1 MPDLSAPKAVHI
13 PMPPLQK
20 LTYSLALAGL
30 FVCLMVFGKPLL
42 VPVVLAF
49 VLWYLINAVDQ
60 LVRRVPVVGSRSPRG
75 VSLAVASALVLA
87 LLVLAGSLV
96 GRQIN
101 DMIATA
107 PEYWINLEQQF
118 ARVLIRFGYD
128 ESLTL
133 SALSGQFDI
142 NGYLLSLVASFT
154 TVTRQF
160 LLVLLYTL
168 FLLVE
173 QHTFPRKL
181 ASLSLNPA
189 RKARLLD
196 LLAKLNRAIRAY
208 VGVKF
213 AASFAT
219 GLLSFFVIEYAGVD
233 FAIFWGFSIFALNFI
248 PTIGSI
254 AATILPSLMA
264 LVQYDYLTPFL
275 IVAIGVGTIQL
286 IIGGLL
292 EPKLYGDALN
302 ISPFVIIFSLIL
314 WGLLWGIVGMLLCV
328 PITFTLITFLAQFRS
343 TRPIAV
349 LLSRRGR
356 V

>member
-1 MPDLSAPKAVHI
+1 ML
-13 PMPPLQK
+13 PLQK
-20 LTYSLALAGL
+20 ITYSLALACL
-30 FVCLMVFGKPLL
+30 FICLMVFGKALL

-60 LVRRVPVVGSRSPRG
+60 LLRRVPFVGSRSPRG
-75 VSLAVASALVLA
+75 LSLAVSAVAVLG
-87 LLVLAGSLV
+87 VVVLV
-96 GRQIN
+96 GNMVGQQIN
-101 DMIATA
+101 DMITTA
-107 PEYWINLEQQF
+107 PEYWVNLERQF
-118 ARVLIRFGYD
+118 ARILVGFGYD
-128 ESLTL
+128 EALTL
-133 SALSGQFDI
+133 QTISEGVDV
-142 NGYLLSLVASFT
+142 NGYLLGLLTYFT
-154 TVTRQF
+154 GATRQF

-181 ASLSLNPA
+181 AA
-189 RKARLLD
+189 LD
-196 LLAKLNRAIRAY
+196 LTRHRRTKLMTLLEKLNHAIRTY

-219 GLLSFFVIEYAGVD
+219 GLLSYFVIEYAGID
-233 FAIFWGFSIFALNFI
+233 FAIFWAFSIFALNFI

-254 AATILPSLMA
+254 VATILPSMMA
-264 LVQYDYLTPFL
+264 LVQFDYLTPFL
-275 IVAIGVGTIQL
+275 IVAIGVGLIQL
-286 IIGGLL
+286 CIGGLL

-314 WGLLWGIVGMLLCV
+314 WGLLWGVVGMLLCV

-343 TRPIAV
+343 TRPLAI

>member
-1 MPDLSAPKAVHI
+1 MQ
-13 PMPPLQK
+13 PLQK

-30 FVCLMVFGKPLL
+30 FVCLLVFGKALL

-60 LVRRVPVVGSRSPRG
+60 LLRLVPGIGTRASRG
-75 VSLAVASALVLA
+75 LTLAVAAVAVLGLIVLV
-87 LLVLAGSLV
+87 GNLV

-101 DMIATA
+101 DMIGTA
-107 PEYWINLEQQF
+107 PEYWLNLEQQF
-118 ARVLIRFGYD
+118 ARILAGFGYD
-128 ESLTL
+128 EAVTLQTL
-133 SALSGQFDI
+133 SRELNVND
-142 NGYLLSLVASFT
+142 YLLGLLTYFT
-154 TVTRQF
+154 SATRQF

-173 QHTFPRKL
+173 QHTFAFKL
-181 ASLSLNPA
+181 AALKLEKG
-189 RKARLLD
+189 RRLH
-196 LLAKLNRAIRAY
+196 LLAVIDKLNRAIRAY

-213 AASFAT
+213 AASLAT
-219 GLLSFFVIEYAGVD
+219 GLLSYFVIEYAGVD
-233 FAIFWGFSIFALNFI
+233 FAVFWAFSIFALNFI

-254 AATILPSLMA
+254 VATILPSLMA
-264 LVQYDYLTPFL
+264 LVQFDHLSPFL
-275 IVAIGVGTIQL
+275 IVAIGVGAIQL
-286 IIGGLL
+286 CIGGLL

-314 WGLLWGIVGMLLCV
+314 WGLLWGVVGMLLCV
-328 PITFTLITFLAQFRS
+328 PITFMLITFLAQFES
-343 TRPIAV
+343 TRPLAV

>member
-1 MPDLSAPKAVHI
+1 ML
-13 PMPPLQK
+13 PLQK
-20 LTYSLALAGL
+20 ITYSLALAGL

-49 VLWYLINAVDQ
+49 GLWYLINAVDQ
-60 LVRRVPVVGSRSPRG
+60 LLRRVPYIGSRSHRG
-75 VSLAVASALVLA
+75 LSLTAAAVAVLAVIV
-87 LLVLAGSLV
+87 VAGSLV
-96 GRQIN
+96 GQQMN

-107 PEYWINLEQQF
+107 PEYWINLERQF
-118 ARVLIRFGYD
+118 DRILLSFGY
-128 ESLTL
+128 EEAVNLHKL
-133 SALSGQFDI
+133 QGELDI
-142 NGYLLSLVASFT
+142 NGYLLSLLASFT

-181 ASLSLNPA
+181 AALKLNPR
-189 RKARLLD
+189 RKARLLGII
-196 LLAKLNRAIRAY
+196 AKLNQAIRAY
-208 VGVKF
+208 IGVKF

-219 GLLSFFVIEYAGVD
+219 GLLSFFVIEYAGLD
-233 FAIFWGFSIFALNFI
+233 FAIFWAFAIFALNFI

-264 LVQYDYLTPFL
+264 LIQFDTLTPFF
-275 IVAIGVGTIQL
+275 IVAAGVGLIQFC
-286 IIGGLL
+286 IGGLL

-314 WGLLWGIVGMLLCV
+314 WGLLWGVVGMLLCV
-328 PITFTLITFLAQFRS
+328 PITFTLITFLSQFRS
-343 TRPIAV
+343 TRPVAV

>member
-1 MPDLSAPKAVHI
+1 ML
-13 PMPPLQK
+13 PLQK
-20 LTYSLALAGL
+20 ITYSLALACL
-30 FVCLMVFGKPLL
+30 FVCLMVFGKVLL

-60 LVRRVPVVGSRSPRG
+60 LIRKVPRIGPWTPRG
-75 VSLAVASALVLA
+75 LTLAVAAIIVLGI
-87 LLVLAGSLV
+87 VTLAGSLV

-107 PEYWINLEQQF
+107 PEYWINLERQF
-118 ARVLIRFGYD
+118 ARLLAGFGYD
-128 ESLTL
+128 EAVTL
-133 SALSGQFDI
+133 KTISEEVDV
-142 NGYLLSLVASFT
+142 NGYLLGLLGNFT
-154 TVTRQF
+154 SATRQF

-181 ASLSLNPA
+181 AALNLH
-189 RKARLLD
+189 RDRRTQLLKVID
-196 LLAKLNRAIRAY
+196 KLNQAIRAY

-219 GLLSFFVIEYAGVD
+219 GLLSYFVIEYAGID
-233 FAIFWGFSIFALNFI
+233 FAIFWAFCIFALNFI

-264 LVQYDYLTPFL
+264 LVQFDYLSPFL
-275 IVAIGVGTIQL
+275 IVVIGVGVIQL
-286 IIGGLL
+286 CIGGLL

-314 WGLLWGIVGMLLCV
+314 WGLLWGVVGMLLCV

-343 TRPIAV
+343 TRPVAV
-349 LLSRRGR
+349 LLSRRGK

>member
-1 MPDLSAPKAVHI
+1 MQ
-13 PMPPLQK
+13 PLQK
-20 LTYSLALAGL
+20 ITYSLALACL
-30 FVCLMVFGKPLL
+30 FICLMIFGKALL

-60 LVRRVPVVGSRSPRG
+60 LLRKVPGIGATPHG
-75 VSLAVASALVLA
+75 LSLAIAAVLVLGII
-87 LLVLAGSLV
+87 VLAGNLV
-96 GRQIN
+96 GQQIN
-101 DMIATA
+101 DMITTA
-107 PEYWINLEQQF
+107 PEYWINLERQF
-118 ARVLIRFGYD
+118 ARVLVRFGYD
-128 ESLTL
+128 EDLTL
-133 SALSGQFDI
+133 KTISEEVDVNS
-142 NGYLLSLVASFT
+142 YLLGLLTYFT
-154 TVTRQF
+154 SATRQF

-181 ASLSLNPA
+181 AA
-189 RKARLLD
+189 LD
-196 LLAKLNRAIRAY
+196 LSRQRRTQLLEMLDKLNHAIRTY

-219 GLLSFFVIEYAGVD
+219 GLLSYFVIEYAGID
-233 FAIFWGFSIFALNFI
+233 FAVFWAFSIFSLNFI

-254 AATILPSLMA
+254 VATILPSTMA
-264 LVQYDYLTPFL
+264 LVQFDYLTPFF
-275 IVAIGVGTIQL
+275 IVVIGVGLIQL
-286 IIGGLL
+286 CIGGLL

-314 WGLLWGIVGMLLCV
+314 WGLLWGVVGMLLCV

-349 LLSRRGR
+349 LLSRRGK

>member
-1 MPDLSAPKAVHI
+1 ML
-13 PMPPLQK
+13 PLQK
-20 LTYSLALAGL
+20 ITYSLALAGL
-30 FVCLMVFGKPLL
+30 FVCLLVYGKPLL

-60 LVRRVPVVGSRSPRG
+60 LLRRVPLLGSRSPRG
-75 VSLAVASALVLA
+75 LSLAVAAVTVLG
-87 LLVLAGSLV
+87 LIVLAGSLI

-101 DMIATA
+101 EMITTA
-107 PEYWINLEQQF
+107 PEYWLNLERQF
-118 ARVLIRFGYD
+118 ARILVGFGYD
-128 ESLTL
+128 EAVTLRTLTDEV
-133 SALSGQFDI
+133 DI
-142 NGYLLSLVASFT
+142 NAYLLGLLANFT
-154 TVTRQF
+154 SVTRQF

-181 ASLSLNPA
+181 AALQLNTG
-189 RKARLLD
+189 RKIRLMGVLD
-196 LLAKLNRAIRAY
+196 KLNHAIRAY

-219 GLLSFFVIEYAGVD
+219 GLLSYFVIEYAGID
-233 FAIFWGFSIFALNFI
+233 FAIFWAFSIFALNFI

-254 AATILPSLMA
+254 VATILPSMMA
-264 LVQYDYLTPFL
+264 LVQYDHLSPFL
-275 IVAIGVGTIQL
+275 IVAIGVGAIQL
-286 IIGGLL
+286 CIGGLL

-314 WGLLWGIVGMLLCV
+314 WGLLWGVVGMLLCV
-328 PITFTLITFLAQFRS
+328 PITFILITFLAQFQS
-343 TRPIAV
+343 TRPVAV

>member
-1 MPDLSAPKAVHI
+1 ML
-13 PMPPLQK
+13 PLQK
-20 LTYSLALAGL
+20 LTYSLALALL

-49 VLWYLINAVDQ
+49 GLWYVINSLDQ
-60 LVRRVPVVGSRSPRG
+60 LLRRVPGLGGRFPRG
-75 VSLAVASALVLA
+75 LRLGISAAVILA
-87 LLVLAGSLV
+87 LIVLAGSLV
-96 GRQIN
+96 ARQIN

-107 PEYWINLEQQF
+107 PEYWTNLEAQF
-118 ARVLIRFGYD
+118 DRVLASFGYD
-128 ESLTL
+128 RTFTL
-133 SALSGQFDI
+133 RALIGELDI
-142 NGYLLSLVASFT
+142 NTYLLSLVGSLT
-154 TVTRQF
+154 SVTRQF

-173 QHTFPRKL
+173 QHTFTRKL
-181 ASLSLNPA
+181 ASLELKPH
-189 RKARLLD
+189 RKAHLLD
-196 LLAKLNRAIRAY
+196 IVDKLNRAIRAY

-219 GLLSFFVIEYAGVD
+219 GLLSFFVIEYAGID
-233 FAIFWGFSIFALNFI
+233 FAVFWAFAIFALNFI

-254 AATILPSLMA
+254 AATALPSLMA
-264 LVQYDYLTPFL
+264 LVQFDTLTPFV
-275 IVAIGVGTIQL
+275 IVLVGVGLIQL
-286 IIGGLL
+286 CIGGLL

-328 PITFTLITFLAQFRS
+328 PITFTIITFLAQFRS
-343 TRPIAV
+343 TRPLAV

>member
-1 MPDLSAPKAVHI
+1 ML
-13 PMPPLQK
+13 PLQK
-20 LTYSLALAGL
+20 ITYSLALACL
-30 FVCLMVFGKPLL
+30 FICLMIFGKVLL

-60 LVRRVPVVGSRSPRG
+60 LIRKVPKIGAASPRG
-75 VSLAVASALVLA
+75 VSLSVAAISVLGVI
-87 LLVLAGSLV
+87 VLAGNLV
-96 GRQIN
+96 GQQIN

-118 ARVLIRFGYD
+118 ARIAGGFGYD
-128 ESLTL
+128 EAVTL
-133 SALSGQFDI
+133 ETVSAEVDV
-142 NGYLLSLVASFT
+142 NGYLLGLLSSFT
-154 TVTRQF
+154 TATRQF

-173 QHTFPRKL
+173 QHTFTRKL
-181 ASLSLNPA
+181 AA
-189 RKARLLD
+189 LD
-196 LLAKLNRAIRAY
+196 LPSHRRAQLLKVLGKLNHAIRAY
-208 VGVKF
+208 IGVKF
-213 AASFAT
+213 AASLAT
-219 GLLSFFVIEYAGVD
+219 GLLSYFVIEYAGID
-233 FAIFWGFSIFALNFI
+233 FAVLWAFSIFALNFI

-264 LVQYDYLTPFL
+264 LVQFDYLSPFL
-275 IVAIGVGTIQL
+275 IVAIGVGLIQL
-286 IIGGLL
+286 CIGGLL

-314 WGLLWGIVGMLLCV
+314 WGLLWGVVGMLLCV
-328 PITFTLITFLAQFRS
+328 PITFTLITFLAQFQS
-343 TRPIAV
+343 TRPVAV

>member
-1 MPDLSAPKAVHI
+1 
-13 PMPPLQK
+13 MPPLQK
-20 LTYSLALAGL
+20 ITYSLALACL
-30 FVCLMVFGKPLL
+30 FVCLMVYGKVLL

-60 LVRRVPVVGSRSPRG
+60 LLRKVPGVGAKSPRG
-75 VSLAVASALVLA
+75 LSLTIAAVVVLG
-87 LLVLAGSLV
+87 VVVLV
-96 GRQIN
+96 GNLVGQQIN
-101 DMIATA
+101 DMITTA
-107 PEYWINLEQQF
+107 PEYWINLERQF
-118 ARVLIRFGYD
+118 ARVLARFGYD
-128 ESLTL
+128 EAVTL
-133 SALSGQFDI
+133 KTISEEVDV
-142 NGYLLSLVASFT
+142 NGYLLGLLTYFT
-154 TVTRQF
+154 SATRQF

-181 ASLSLNPA
+181 A
-189 RKARLLD
+189 RLD
-196 LLAKLNRAIRAY
+196 LPRNRRTQLLQVLDKLNRAIRAY

-219 GLLSFFVIEYAGVD
+219 GLLSYFVIEYAGVD
-233 FAIFWGFSIFALNFI
+233 FAVLWAFSIFALNFI

-264 LVQYDYLTPFL
+264 LVQFDYLSPFL
-275 IVAIGVGTIQL
+275 IVAIGVGLIQL
-286 IIGGLL
+286 CIGGLL

-314 WGLLWGIVGMLLCV
+314 WGLLWGVVGMLLCV
-328 PITFTLITFLAQFRS
+328 PITFTLITFLAQFQS
-343 TRPIAV
+343 TRMVAI

>member
-1 MPDLSAPKAVHI
+1 MQ
-13 PMPPLQK
+13 PLQK
-20 LTYSLALAGL
+20 ITYSLALACL
-30 FVCLMVFGKPLL
+30 FVCLMVFGKALL

-60 LVRRVPVVGSRSPRG
+60 LIRKVPKVDALIARGITLTVATVV
-75 VSLAVASALVLA
+75 VLA
-87 LLVLAGSLV
+87 IVVLAGSLV
-96 GRQIN
+96 GNQIN
-101 DMIATA
+101 DMIGTA
-107 PEYWINLEQQF
+107 PEYWLNLERQF
-118 ARVLIRFGYD
+118 ASILAGFGYD
-128 ESLTL
+128 EAVTL
-133 SALSGQFDI
+133 KTFSEEVDV
-142 NGYLLSLVASFT
+142 NGYLLGLLTYFT
-154 TVTRQF
+154 SATRQF

-181 ASLSLNPA
+181 AALNLKKE
-189 RKARLLD
+189 RRTRLLAVID
-196 LLAKLNRAIRAY
+196 KLNHAIRAY

-219 GLLSFFVIEYAGVD
+219 GLLSYFVIEYAGVD
-233 FAIFWGFSIFALNFI
+233 FAVFWGFSIFALNFI

-254 AATILPSLMA
+254 VATIFPSLMA
-264 LVQYDYLTPFL
+264 LVQFDYLSPFL
-275 IVAIGVGTIQL
+275 IVAIGVGLIQL
-286 IIGGLL
+286 CIGGLM

-314 WGLLWGIVGMLLCV
+314 WGLLWGVVGMLLCV

-343 TRPIAV
+343 TRPVAV

>member
-1 MPDLSAPKAVHI
+1 
-13 PMPPLQK
+13 MPPLQK
-20 LTYSLALAGL
+20 ITYSLALAGL
-30 FVCLMVFGKPLL
+30 FVCLMIFGKPLL

-60 LVRRVPVVGSRSPRG
+60 LVRRVPVLGSRSPRG
-75 VSLAVASALVLA
+75 VSLAVASLLVLA

-133 SALSGQFDI
+133 STLSGQFDI

-181 ASLSLNPA
+181 ASLELKPA
-189 RKARLLD
+189 RKASLLQ
-196 LLAKLNRAIRAY
+196 LLAKLNQAIRAY

-254 AATILPSLMA
+254 VATILPSLMA
-264 LVQYDYLTPFL
+264 LVQFDYLTPFV
-275 IVAIGVGTIQL
+275 IVVIGVGLIQL
-286 IIGGLL
+286 TIGGLL

-343 TRPIAV
+343 TRPLAV

>member
-1 MPDLSAPKAVHI
+1 ML
-13 PMPPLQK
+13 PLQK

-30 FVCLMVFGKPLL
+30 FVCLLVFGKALL

-60 LVRRVPVVGSRSPRG
+60 LIRKVPKVDALVARG
-75 VSLAVASALVLA
+75 LTLAVATVVVLA
-87 LLVLAGSLV
+87 IVVLAGSLV
-96 GRQIN
+96 GNQIN
-101 DMIATA
+101 DMIGTA
-107 PEYWINLEQQF
+107 PEYWINLERQF
-118 ARVLIRFGYD
+118 ARVLAGFGYD
-128 ESLTL
+128 EAMTLQTL
-133 SALSGQFDI
+133 SAEFDV
-142 NGYLLSLVASFT
+142 NGYLLELLTYFT
-154 TVTRQF
+154 SATRQF

-181 ASLSLNPA
+181 AALNLKKE
-189 RKARLLD
+189 RRTRLLGVID
-196 LLAKLNRAIRAY
+196 KLNRAIRAY

-219 GLLSFFVIEYAGVD
+219 GLLSYFVIEYAGID

-254 AATILPSLMA
+254 VATILPSLMA
-264 LVQYDYLTPFL
+264 LVQFDYLSPFL
-275 IVAIGVGTIQL
+275 IVAIGVGLIQL
-286 IIGGLL
+286 CIGGLM

-314 WGLLWGIVGMLLCV
+314 WGLLWGVVGMLLCV

-343 TRPIAV
+343 TRPVAV
-349 LLSRRGR
+349 LLSRRGM

>member
-1 MPDLSAPKAVHI
+1 ML
-13 PMPPLQK
+13 PLQK
-20 LTYSLALAGL
+20 ITYSLALACL
-30 FVCLMVFGKPLL
+30 FICLMVFGKVLL

-60 LVRRVPVVGSRSPRG
+60 VMRKLPRIGPASPRG
-75 VSLAVASALVLA
+75 ISLSVAAVMVL
-87 LLVLAGSLV
+87 GIIILV
-96 GRQIN
+96 GNLVGQQIN
-101 DMIATA
+101 DMIDTA
-107 PEYWINLEQQF
+107 PEYWINLELQF
-118 ARVLIRFGYD
+118 ARVMTRFGYD
-128 ESLTL
+128 EAVTL
-133 SALSGQFDI
+133 KTISEGFDV
-142 NGYLLSLVASFT
+142 NGYLLGLLTYFT
-154 TVTRQF
+154 SATRQF

-181 ASLSLNPA
+181 AA
-189 RKARLLD
+189 LD
-196 LLAKLNRAIRAY
+196 LPRHRRNQLMQVLGKLNLAIRAY

-219 GLLSFFVIEYAGVD
+219 GLLSYFVIEYAGVD
-233 FAIFWGFSIFALNFI
+233 FAVLWAFSIFALNFI

-264 LVQYDYLTPFL
+264 LVQFDYLTPFL
-275 IVAIGVGTIQL
+275 IVVIGVGLIQL
-286 IIGGLL
+286 SIGGLL

-314 WGLLWGIVGMLLCV
+314 WGLLWGVVGMLLCV
-328 PITFTLITFLAQFRS
+328 PITFTLITFLAQFRG
-343 TRPIAV
+343 TRPVAV

>member
-1 MPDLSAPKAVHI
+1 ML
-13 PMPPLQK
+13 PLQK
-20 LTYSLALAGL
+20 ITYSLALACL
-30 FVCLMVFGKPLL
+30 FICLMIFGKPLL

-60 LVRRVPVVGSRSPRG
+60 LLRKVPGIGMRSPRSL
-75 VSLAVASALVLA
+75 SLAVAAVGVLGTIVLA
-87 LLVLAGSLV
+87 SSLV

-101 DMIATA
+101 EMISTA
-107 PEYWINLEQQF
+107 PEYWLNLERQF
-118 ARVLIRFGYD
+118 ARVLAGFGYD
-128 ESLTL
+128 EAVTLKTLTEEM
-133 SALSGQFDI
+133 DI
-142 NGYLLSLVASFT
+142 NEFLLSMLTNFT

-181 ASLSLNPA
+181 ASLELQPQ
-189 RKARLLD
+189 RKTRLLGVLD
-196 LLAKLNRAIRAY
+196 KLNRAIRAY

-219 GLLSFFVIEYAGVD
+219 GLLSYFVIEYAGVD
-233 FAIFWGFSIFALNFI
+233 FAIFWAFSIFALNFI

-254 AATILPSLMA
+254 VATIFPSLMA
-264 LVQYDYLTPFL
+264 LVQFDYLSPFL
-275 IVAIGVGTIQL
+275 IVVIGVGLIQL
-286 IIGGLL
+286 CIGGLL

-314 WGLLWGIVGMLLCV
+314 WGLLWGVVGMLLCV
-328 PITFTLITFLAQFRS
+328 PITFTLITFLAQFQS
-343 TRPIAV
+343 TRPVAV

>member
-1 MPDLSAPKAVHI
+1 ML
-13 PMPPLQK
+13 PLQK

-49 VLWYLINAVDQ
+49 GLWYLINAVDQ
-60 LVRRVPVVGSRSPRG
+60 LLRKVPTVGSRSPRG
-75 VSLAVASALVLA
+75 LSLGVAAIIVLGV
-87 LLVLAGSLV
+87 LVLAGNLV

-101 DMIATA
+101 DMVVTA
-107 PEYWINLEQQF
+107 PEYWLNLETQF
-118 ARVLIRFGYD
+118 AKIMVGFGYD
-128 ESLTL
+128 ETLTL
-133 SALSGQFDI
+133 QTLS
-142 NGYLLSLVASFT
+142 NGVNVNDYLFGLLAYFT
-154 TVTRQF
+154 GATRQF

-181 ASLSLNPA
+181 VMLNLSPE
-189 RKARLLD
+189 RRSRV
-196 LLAKLNRAIRAY
+196 LAIIDKLNRAIRAY

-213 AASFAT
+213 AASLAT
-219 GLLSFFVIEYAGVD
+219 GFLSYFVIEYAGVD
-233 FAIFWGFSIFALNFI
+233 FAIFWAFSIFALNFI

-264 LVQYDYLTPFL
+264 LVQFDYLTPFL
-275 IVAIGVGTIQL
+275 IVAIGVGLIQL
-286 IIGGLL
+286 CIGGLL
-292 EPKLYGDALN
+292 EPKLYGDVLN

-314 WGLLWGIVGMLLCV
+314 WGLLWGVVGMLLCV
-328 PITFTLITFLAQFRS
+328 PITFTIITFLAQFPS

>member
-1 MPDLSAPKAVHI
+1 ML
-13 PMPPLQK
+13 PLQK
-20 LTYSLALAGL
+20 ITYSLALACL
-30 FVCLMVFGKPLL
+30 FVCLMVFGKALL

-60 LVRRVPVVGSRSPRG
+60 LLHRLPFFRSYRTRG
-75 VSLAVASALVLA
+75 ISLTVAALGVLGV
-87 LLVLAGSLV
+87 LVLAGSLV
-96 GRQIN
+96 GNQIN

-107 PEYWINLEQQF
+107 PEYWINLELQF
-118 ARVLIRFGYD
+118 ARVMTRFGYD
-128 ESLTL
+128 EAVTL
-133 SALSGQFDI
+133 GKLSREIDV
-142 NGYLLSLVASFT
+142 NSYLLGLLTSFT
-154 TVTRQF
+154 SVTRQF

-181 ASLSLNPA
+181 ALLQLSPG
-189 RKARLLD
+189 RKERLLAIMD
-196 LLAKLNRAIRAY
+196 KLNRAIRAY

-219 GLLSFFVIEYAGVD
+219 GLLSYFVIEYAGVD
-233 FAIFWGFSIFALNFI
+233 FAVFWAFSIFALNFI

-264 LVQYDYLTPFL
+264 LVQFETLTPFL
-275 IVAIGVGTIQL
+275 IVAIGVGLIQL
-286 IIGGLL
+286 CIGGLL
-292 EPKLYGDALN
+292 EPRLYGDALN

-314 WGLLWGIVGMLLCV
+314 WGLLWGVVGMLLCV
-328 PITFTLITFLAQFRS
+328 PITFVLITFLAQFRS
-343 TRPIAV
+343 TRPVAI

>member
-1 MPDLSAPKAVHI
+1 ML
-13 PMPPLQK
+13 PLQK
-20 LTYSLALAGL
+20 ITYSLALAGL
-30 FVCLMVFGKPLL
+30 FVCLLVYGKPLL

-60 LVRRVPVVGSRSPRG
+60 LLRRVPLLGSRSPRG
-75 VSLAVASALVLA
+75 LSLAVAAVTVLG
-87 LLVLAGSLV
+87 LIVLAGSLI

-101 DMIATA
+101 EMITTA
-107 PEYWINLEQQF
+107 PEYWLNLERQF
-118 ARVLIRFGYD
+118 ARILVGFGYD
-128 ESLTL
+128 EAVTLRTLTDEV
-133 SALSGQFDI
+133 DI
-142 NGYLLSLVASFT
+142 NAYLLGLLANFT
-154 TVTRQF
+154 SVTHQF

-181 ASLSLNPA
+181 AALQLNTG
-189 RKARLLD
+189 RKIRLMGVLD
-196 LLAKLNRAIRAY
+196 KLNHAIRAY

-219 GLLSFFVIEYAGVD
+219 GLLSYFVIEYAGID
-233 FAIFWGFSIFALNFI
+233 FAIFWAFSIFALNFI

-254 AATILPSLMA
+254 VATILPSMMA
-264 LVQYDYLTPFL
+264 LVQYDHLSPFL
-275 IVAIGVGTIQL
+275 IVAIGVGAIQL
-286 IIGGLL
+286 CIGGLL

-314 WGLLWGIVGMLLCV
+314 WGLLWGVVGMLLCV
-328 PITFTLITFLAQFRS
+328 PITFILITFLAQFQS
-343 TRPIAV
+343 TRPVAV

>member
-1 MPDLSAPKAVHI
+1 MQR
-13 PMPPLQK
+13 LQK
-20 LTYSLALAGL
+20 ATYSLALTGL
-30 FVCLMVFGKPLL
+30 FVCLLIFGKPLL
-42 VPVVLAF
+42 VPVVLAV

-60 LVRRVPVVGSRSPRG
+60 LLRKVPPGSRLPKWFT
-75 VSLAVASALVLA
+75 LALASVAVLA
-87 LLVLAGSLV
+87 LIVLTGNLV

-101 DMIATA
+101 DMINTA
-107 PEYWINLEQQF
+107 PEYWLNLERQF
-118 ARVLIRFGYD
+118 AQVLTRFGYE
-128 ESLTL
+128 ESITLATL
-133 SALSGQFDI
+133 SQQLDI
-142 NGYLLSLVASFT
+142 NGYLLDLLATFT
-154 TVTRQF
+154 SATRQF

-173 QHTFPRKL
+173 QHTFPLKL
-181 ASLSLNPA
+181 AGMKLRKEHRNRVLSILSELNV
-189 RKARLLD
+189 
-196 LLAKLNRAIRAY
+196 AIRTY

-219 GLLSFFVIEYAGVD
+219 GLLSYFVIEFAGVD
-233 FAIFWGFSIFALNFI
+233 FAILWAFSIFALNFI

-264 LVQYDYLTPFL
+264 LVQFDYLGPFL
-275 IVAIGVGTIQL
+275 IVAIGVGAIQL
-286 IIGGLL
+286 CIGGLL

-314 WGLLWGIVGMLLCV
+314 WGLLWGVVGMLLCV
-328 PITFTLITFLAQFRS
+328 PITFTLITFLAQFES

-356 V
+356 VGH

>member
-1 MPDLSAPKAVHI
+1 ML
-13 PMPPLQK
+13 PLQK

-60 LVRRVPVVGSRSPRG
+60 LIRKVPGIGSKSPRG
-75 VSLAVASALVLA
+75 ISLAVAAVFVLS
-87 LLVLAGSLV
+87 LIVLAGSIV

-101 DMIATA
+101 EMIYTA
-107 PEYWINLEQQF
+107 PEYWLNLEVQF
-118 ARVLIRFGYD
+118 ARVLTGFGYD
-128 ESLTL
+128 EELTL
-133 SALSGQFDI
+133 QKLSTELDV
-142 NGYLLSLVASFT
+142 NGYLLGLLGSFT
-154 TVTRQF
+154 SATRQF

-181 ASLSLNPA
+181 ASLNLKPH
-189 RKARLLD
+189 RKVRLMEVLD
-196 LLAKLNRAIRAY
+196 KLNHAIRAY
-208 VGVKF
+208 IGVKF

-219 GLLSFFVIEYAGVD
+219 GFLSYFVIEYAGVD
-233 FAIFWGFSIFALNFI
+233 FAIFWAFSIFALNFI

-254 AATILPSLMA
+254 VATILPSLMA

-275 IVAIGVGTIQL
+275 IVAAGVGLIQL
-286 IIGGLL
+286 CIGGLL

-314 WGLLWGIVGMLLCV
+314 WGLLWGVVGMLLCV
-328 PITFTLITFLAQFRS
+328 PITFTLITFLAQFPS
-343 TRPIAV
+343 SRPIAV

>member
-1 MPDLSAPKAVHI
+1 MQ
-13 PMPPLQK
+13 PLQK
-20 LTYSLALAGL
+20 LTYSLALTGL
-30 FVCLMVFGKPLL
+30 FVCLMVFGKALL

-60 LVRRVPVVGSRSPRG
+60 LLRRLPGGSRAPRG
-75 VSLAVASALVLA
+75 LTLAVAAIGVLG
-87 LLVLAGSLV
+87 VIVLV
-96 GRQIN
+96 GNLVGQQIN
-101 DMIATA
+101 DMIGTA
-107 PEYWINLEQQF
+107 PEYWLNLERQF
-118 ARVLIRFGYD
+118 ASILAGFGYD
-128 ESLTL
+128 EAVTLQTL
-133 SALSGQFDI
+133 SEEVDV
-142 NGYLLSLVASFT
+142 NGYLLGLLTYFT
-154 TVTRQF
+154 GATRQF

-181 ASLSLNPA
+181 AALNL
-189 RKARLLD
+189 RKDRRTRLLAVID
-196 LLAKLNRAIRAY
+196 KLNQAIRAY

-219 GLLSFFVIEYAGVD
+219 GLLSYFVIEYAGVD
-233 FAIFWGFSIFALNFI
+233 FAVFWAFSIFALNFI

-254 AATILPSLMA
+254 AATIMPSLMA
-264 LVQYDYLTPFL
+264 LVQFDYLSPFL
-275 IVAIGVGTIQL
+275 IVAIGVGLIQL
-286 IIGGLL
+286 CIGGLM

-314 WGLLWGIVGMLLCV
+314 WGLLWGVVGMLLCV
-328 PITFTLITFLAQFRS
+328 PITFILITFLAQFES
-343 TRPIAV
+343 TRPVAV

>member
-1 MPDLSAPKAVHI
+1 ML
-13 PMPPLQK
+13 PLQK
-20 LTYSLALAGL
+20 ITYSLALAGL
-30 FVCLMVFGKPLL
+30 FICLLVFGKTLL

-60 LVRRVPVVGSRSPRG
+60 LIRKIPLIGSHSSRG
-75 VSLAVASALVLA
+75 ISLAVAAIFVLTVI
-87 LLVLAGSLV
+87 VLAGSLI
-96 GRQIN
+96 GQQIN

-107 PEYWINLEQQF
+107 PEYWLNLERQF
-118 ARVLIRFGYD
+118 ARVLAGFGYD
-128 ESLTL
+128 EELTL
-133 SALSGQFDI
+133 RTLSEEIDV
-142 NGYLLSLVASFT
+142 NGYLLNLLTGFT
-154 TVTRQF
+154 GATRQF

-181 ASLSLNPA
+181 AALRLQRKKRDHLLKILDRLNQ
-189 RKARLLD
+189 
-196 LLAKLNRAIRAY
+196 AIRAY

-219 GLLSFFVIEYAGVD
+219 GLLSYFVIEYAGVD
-233 FAIFWGFSIFALNFI
+233 FAIFWAFTIFALNFI

-254 AATILPSLMA
+254 VATIFPSLMA
-264 LVQYDYLTPFL
+264 LVQFDYLTPFV

-286 IIGGLL
+286 FIGGLL

-302 ISPFVIIFSLIL
+302 ISPFVIIFSLIF
-314 WGLLWGIVGMLLCV
+314 WGLVWGVAGMLLCV
-328 PITFTLITFLAQFRS
+328 PITFILITFLAQFKS
-343 TRPIAV
+343 SRPVAV
-349 LLSRRGR
+349 LLSRRGQ